1 MYYKDLI
8 ITHRAFWN
16 LERRAKAY
24 DNYMKQVKDW
34 RKWPQSVDLFEIE
47 KLLKFIPKWDRWFR
61 MKDPVNVFK
70 VYQRIQPI
78 IVEANNLRLETAILN
93 EGLLDKICFIFNELA
108 PCSGEAYESTDCS
121 KILHT
126 MLPNLIVM
134 WDIEIRKGVLG
145 NEKRKRRFIF
155 RLWKSDRQKREKGS

>member
-78 IVEANNLRLETAILN
+78 
-93 EGLLDKICFIFNELA
+93 
-108 PCSGEAYESTDCS
+108 
-121 KILHT
+121 
-126 MLPNLIVM
+126 
-134 WDIEIRKGVLG
+134 
-145 NEKRKRRFIF
+145 
-155 RLWKSDRQKREKGS
+155 

>member
-1 MYYKDLI
+1 VYYKDLI

-78 IVEANNLRLETAILN
+78 IVRRITSGLKLLFLTKVCWTRYALSLTNLRL
-93 EGLLDKICFIFNELA
+93 
-108 PCSGEAYESTDCS
+108 
-121 KILHT
+121 
-126 MLPNLIVM
+126 VQ
-134 WDIEIRKGVLG
+134 
-145 NEKRKRRFIF
+145 EKRMN
-155 RLWKSDRQKREKGS
+155 LPTAQKSFTQCFPT